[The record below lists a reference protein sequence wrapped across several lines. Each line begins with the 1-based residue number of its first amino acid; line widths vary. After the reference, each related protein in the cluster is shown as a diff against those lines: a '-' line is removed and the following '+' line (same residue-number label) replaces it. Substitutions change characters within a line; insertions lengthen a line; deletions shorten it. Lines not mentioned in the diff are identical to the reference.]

1 MPNLN
6 YLRGVRLERLWMLQM
21 KRKGYNVMRA
31 AGSKGLIDCMAWND
45 VEIIMAQI
53 KNGRTA
59 YGPKDLEKLRNMPR
73 PDNAIVIL
81 AVRDGTVTEWEYIP
95 CPFEKER

>member
-1 MPNLN
+1 
-6 YLRGVRLERLWMLQM
+6 
-21 KRKGYNVMRA
+21 
-31 AGSKGLIDCMAWND
+31 
-45 VEIIMAQI
+45 
-53 KNGRTA
+53 
-59 YGPKDLEKLRNMPR
+59 MPR